1 MYPEKLK
8 YSETHEWVKVEGK
21 TATFGLTDHAQSE
34 LGDIVYVELPAVGVA
49 VAAGK
54 ELGVIESV
62 KAASDIYAPL
72 SGTVT
77 AVNDQLAKE
86 PAVINRDPYG
96 AGWLVKVEL
105 KDAGEAAKLKTAAE
119 YKKFI
124 GA

>member
-1 MYPEKLK
+1 MYPETLK

-21 TATFGLTDHAQSE
+21 TATVGLTHHAQSE
-34 LGDIVYVELPAVGVA
+34 LGDNVYVELPAVGTA

-62 KAASDIYAPL
+62 KAASDVYAPL

>member
-1 MYPEKLK
+1 MYPETLK

-21 TATFGLTDHAQSE
+21 TATVGLTHHAQSE
-34 LGDIVYVELPAVGVA
+34 LGDIVYVELPAVGTA

-62 KAASDIYAPL
+62 KAASDVYAPL

>member
-1 MYPEKLK
+1 VYPETLK

-21 TATFGLTDHAQSE
+21 TATVGLTHHAQSE
-34 LGDIVYVELPAVGVA
+34 LGDIVYVELPAVGTA

-62 KAASDIYAPL
+62 KAASDVYAPL